1 MRSQQLVPGLVLLS
15 SQLPRVAAW
24 GAMGHEAI
32 AYVAQNF
39 VTSDT
44 ETYFQDILGDTSSSY
59 LANVAPWADTYRYT
73 TAGEFSEPYH
83 FIDAMDDPPSSCDVE
98 YSRDCGEGGCVVS
111 AIKNYTSRV
120 SSTSESSANRA
131 MAAKM
136 VIHFVG
142 DIHQPLHD
150 ENLELG
156 GNYIDVTYGSVKTD
170 LHAIWDTNMLEQYIG
185 GDTISYA
192 LTWSKTLT
200 TAIKTGTYKSDASS
214 WLTGIDIDDA
224 QSSAMVW
231 ASDANAYVCST
242 VMPDGYTVLEKEDL
256 STTYYK
262 TAIPVIELQLAKA
275 GYRLA
280 AWLNL
285 IATGATGL

>member
-1 MRSQQLVPGLVLLS
+1 
-15 SQLPRVAAW
+15 
-24 GAMGHEAI
+24 
-32 AYVAQNF
+32 
-39 VTSDT
+39 
-44 ETYFQDILGDTSSSY
+44 
-59 LANVAPWADTYRYT
+59 
-73 TAGEFSEPYH
+73 
-83 FIDAMDDPPSSCDVE
+83 
-98 YSRDCGEGGCVVS
+98 
-111 AIKNYTSRV
+111 
-120 SSTSESSANRA
+120 
-131 MAAKM
+131 
-136 VIHFVG
+136 
-142 DIHQPLHD
+142 
-150 ENLELG
+150 
-156 GNYIDVTYGSVKTD
+156 VTYGSVKTD